1 MNKGK
6 MIRLTDGTVIEAKMN
21 FGTIYYLDQ
30 IGGSKLGRRI
40 DKLEKIGK
48 ATDSDKMNFAAKLIY
63 AMVRSNGRK
72 VTFDEALQLVPP
84 DPTELLEVV
93 EAYQKEVDKIKKK
106 EESKAQMNWAEYM
119 VDAREMGMTE
129 DEFFHSCPVFFC
141 EQYEIFC
148 EKKARMVR
156 TLYGG

>member
-1 MNKGK
+1 
-6 MIRLTDGTVIEAKMN
+6 LTKLKKRGIES
-21 FGTIYYLDQ
+21 TDESIQ
-30 IGGSKLGRRI
+30 
-40 DKLEKIGK
+40 LEI
-48 ATDSDKMNFAAKLIY
+48 
-63 AMVRSNGRK
+63 
-72 VTFDEALQLVPP
+72 
-84 DPTELLEVV
+84 
-93 EAYQKEVDKIKKK
+93 
-106 EESKAQMNWAEYM
+106 NWAEYM